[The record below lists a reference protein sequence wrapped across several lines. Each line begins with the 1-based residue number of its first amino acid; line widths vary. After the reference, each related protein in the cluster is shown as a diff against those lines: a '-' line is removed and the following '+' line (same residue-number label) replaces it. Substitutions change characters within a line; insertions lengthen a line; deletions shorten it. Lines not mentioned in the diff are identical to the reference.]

1 MISSLIV
8 GFAMGWAGSM
18 PLAGAVSI
26 FVFQRGLAGH
36 FRRGLVLAAGAAVAE
51 AIWCLIAVIG
61 AEQILSRWPTLEGIA
76 KSVGGIILLA
86 LGVYFL
92 RSRNTLPTK
101 DDGPDQELDN
111 PETLLREFWLGFVLV
126 AGNISIPFTWLA
138 MITVAVSLGLD
149 PLAGPPWIFAVAVA
163 VGIMG
168 WFTVLL
174 KLLGAFRTRF
184 RPSTHELLMKA
195 MGFLL
200 LAVGAFTLLRAW
212 L

>member
-8 GFAMGWAGSM
+8 GFAMGWVGSM

-36 FRRGLVLAAGAAVAE
+36 FRRGMVLASGAAVAE
-51 AIWCLIAVIG
+51 AIWCLIAVVG
-61 AEQILSRWPTLEGIA
+61 AEQILSRWPNLETAA
-76 KSVGGIILLA
+76 KSVGGVILLA

-92 RSRNTLPTK
+92 RSRNTLPTQE
-101 DDGPDQELDN
+101 DEPDQETD
-111 PETLLREFWLGFVLV
+111 TSGMMRREFWLGFVLV

-149 PLAGPPWIFAVAVA
+149 PLDGPPWLFVIAVA

-174 KLLGAFRTRF
+174 KLLSAFRARF
-184 RPSTHELLMKA
+184 RPSAHELLMKG

-200 LAVGAFTLLRAW
+200 IAVGLITLVRAW

>member
-1 MISSLIV
+1 MIGSLIV
-8 GFAMGWAGSM
+8 GFAMGWVGSM

-36 FRRGLVLAAGAAVAE
+36 FRRGLVLASGAAVAE
-51 AIWCLIAVIG
+51 AIWCLAAVVG

-76 KSVGGIILLA
+76 KSIGGMILLA

-92 RSRNTLPTK
+92 LSRKNLPTQQ
-101 DDGPDQELDN
+101 DDPDQEFDTSGLM
-111 PETLLREFWLGFVLV
+111 LREFWLGFVLV

-149 PLAGPPWIFAVAVA
+149 PLAGPPWLFAVAVA

-174 KLLGAFRTRF
+174 KLLAAFRARF
-184 RPSTHELLMKA
+184 RPSIHELLMKA

-200 LAVGAFTLLRAW
+200 LAVGLFTLLRAW

>member
-1 MISSLIV
+1 MIESLVV
-8 GFAMGWAGSM
+8 GFVMGWVGSM

-36 FRRGLVLAAGAAVAE
+36 FRRGLVLASGAAVAE
-51 AIWCLIAVIG
+51 AIWCLIAVVG
-61 AEQILSRWPTLEGIA
+61 AEQILSRWPNLETVA
-76 KSVGGIILLA
+76 KSLGGIILLA

-92 RSRNTLPTK
+92 RSRNTLPSTE
-101 DDGPDQELDN
+101 DSPDQELDISG
-111 PETLLREFWLGFVLV
+111 TMLREFWLGFVLV

-138 MITVAVSLGLD
+138 MITIAVSLGLD
-149 PLAGPPWIFAVAVA
+149 PLAGPPWLFAVAVA
-163 VGIMG
+163 FGIMG

-174 KLLGAFRTRF
+174 KLLGVFRARF

-195 MGFLL
+195 MGILL
-200 LAVGAFTLLRAW
+200 LAVGLFTLLRAW

>member
-8 GFAMGWAGSM
+8 GFAMGWVGSM

-36 FRRGLVLAAGAAVAE
+36 FRRGMVLASGAAVAE
-51 AIWCLIAVIG
+51 AIWCLIAVVG
-61 AEQILSRWPTLEGIA
+61 AEQILSRWPNLETAA
-76 KSVGGIILLA
+76 KSVGGVILLA

-92 RSRNTLPTK
+92 RSRNTLPTQE
-101 DDGPDQELDN
+101 DESDQESD
-111 PETLLREFWLGFVLV
+111 TYGMMRREFWLGFVLV

-149 PLAGPPWIFAVAVA
+149 PLAGPPWLFAIAVA

-174 KLLGAFRTRF
+174 KLLGAFRARF
-184 RPSTHELLMKA
+184 RPSAHERLMKA

-200 LAVGAFTLLRAW
+200 IVVGTLTLIRAW
-212 L
+212 F